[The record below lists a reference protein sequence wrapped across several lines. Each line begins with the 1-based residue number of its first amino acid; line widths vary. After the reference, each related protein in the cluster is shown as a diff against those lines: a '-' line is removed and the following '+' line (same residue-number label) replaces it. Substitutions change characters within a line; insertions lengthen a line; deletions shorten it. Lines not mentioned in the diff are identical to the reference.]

1 MSAAVWAAWLD
12 SAGLRGAASSCLL
25 PSALLRDIWEWGINW
40 CDANC
45 DASTESHS
53 KCPLTLWA
61 CLSEAKGDL
70 SPGFEN
76 SSYWQTVCHSQNWF
90 KRVSS
95 IYSPGEGLTSCWKSL
110 STAGPPRTR
119 PLALPAH
126 LRGGKCNSFLQGPA
140 ALIWEGHRTNFSLGE
155 LRKRQNWPRTEKVQ
169 PHSKN
174 SLMAL

>member
-76 SSYWQTVCHSQNWF
+76 SSDWQTVCHSQNWF

-110 STAGPPRTR
+110 STAGPPRTDPWLCQLTLEVGNATHSCR
-119 PLALPAH
+119 ALQ
-126 LRGGKCNSFLQGPA
+126 LSSGKA
-140 ALIWEGHRTNFSLGE
+140 TELIS
-155 LRKRQNWPRTEKVQ
+155 V
-169 PHSKN
+169 
-174 SLMAL
+174 